1 MVFNEQYSTNW
12 YCLCYLDI
20 LLSKLVF
27 LLYFWVY
34 ISNQLV
40 FKGKYHTTCL
50 AFTLFTLISLA
61 ALILSRLRSAYLP
74 RVNIIRS
81 AACLPDWLRS
91 LVSETERLQWNWQ
104 ADSRDGGQTKCALW
118 RAWRR
123 HRCLGPFT
131 FDSGQKQKKGVGLR
145 VVAAVCVWCG
155 EVWEWLWKRVGGF
168 CQSVS
173 SQSFTH

>member
-1 MVFNEQYSTNW
+1 MWYLKSNNVQFSIKCAVYSQNK
-12 YCLCYLDI
+12 YYI
-20 LLSKLVF
+20 MF
-27 LLYFWVY
+27 LLVY
-34 ISNQLV
+34 YSIFECISQINRYLRVNTTQLAW
-40 FKGKYHTTCL
+40 H
-50 AFTLFTLISLA
+50 SLYLHLSLSPI

-91 LVSETERLQWNWQ
+91 PVSETERLQWNWQ

-131 FDSGQKQKKGVGLR
+131 FDSGQKQKKGWGGGCVCLMWWGVG
-145 VVAAVCVWCG
+145 VAVEEG
-155 EVWEWLWKRVGGF
+155 GGF

-173 SQSFTH
+173 Q